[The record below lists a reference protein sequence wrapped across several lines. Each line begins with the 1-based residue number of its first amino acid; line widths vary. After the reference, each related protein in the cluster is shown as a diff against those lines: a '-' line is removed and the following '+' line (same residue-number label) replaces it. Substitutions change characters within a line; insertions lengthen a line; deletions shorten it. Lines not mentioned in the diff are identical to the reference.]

1 MEVTMNMQSMEGYAL
16 SQLGEAITE
25 ESMETIVP
33 DSFPDAE
40 TISGC
45 WANLTMR
52 SKECSAGRATVS
64 GSAKANIIYEPADGT
79 APRTLNLTMP
89 FNLEYYSP
97 SVTEDSRPMVHLSLL
112 AAEGRVVNSRKLQVR
127 LTIGAQFSIYDPA
140 EITYC
145 SELTCEESL
154 EVMNTELS
162 ILMCSHMKEKNF
174 TIKDELQLNDG
185 KPSVSDILMYDLS
198 FIVDDKKMVGSKLVF
213 KGDVAVAVV
222 YRSPED
228 VIDSQ
233 VFTLP
238 FSQIVDFDNADEDCN
253 PVLTLIPTAID
264 LQISD
269 DYTES
274 LNRFQLELGVAAQVA
289 LLTQQEIKPIVDVY
303 SIERSCQTSTAE
315 LKYTSLLDAM
325 CLEKE
330 AREDVQT
337 SEPVSKVLTVAV
349 SLPKREVRHSGDQM
363 EIRQVVEA
371 TALCLSSTGKLFS
384 EKKRM
389 ELPVSMSLASDA
401 RADVRVGLR
410 GVPNATAMG
419 STVSFD
425 IPIGFEVEALADA
438 SVDVVESVQ
447 LADAAYDKK
456 SMPSARILLRAEGDL
471 WQTAKCYGARVEDI
485 MALNGMEDRSEELG
499 GRMLLIP
506 KARGGK

>member
-52 SKECSAGRATVS
+52 SKECSAGRATIS

-79 APRTLNLTMP
+79 APRSLSLTMP
-89 FNLEYYSP
+89 FNLEYYAP
-97 SVTEDSRPMVHLSLL
+97 SVTEDSRSMVQLSLL

-145 SELTCEESL
+145 SELTCEEPL

-162 ILMCSHMKEKNF
+162 MLMCSHMKEKNF

-198 FIVDDKKMVGSKLVF
+198 FIVNDKKMVGSKLVY
-213 KGDVAVAVV
+213 KGDVAVAVA

-238 FSQIVDFDNADEDCN
+238 FSQIVDFDNADEDCD
-253 PVLTLIPTAID
+253 PVLTLVPTAID

-371 TALCLSSTGKLFS
+371 TALCLSSSGKLFS

-389 ELPVSMSLASDA
+389 ELPVSMALASDA

-471 WQTAKCYGARVEDI
+471 WQMAKRYGARVDDI
-485 MALNGMEDRSEELG
+485 MALNGIEDRSEELG